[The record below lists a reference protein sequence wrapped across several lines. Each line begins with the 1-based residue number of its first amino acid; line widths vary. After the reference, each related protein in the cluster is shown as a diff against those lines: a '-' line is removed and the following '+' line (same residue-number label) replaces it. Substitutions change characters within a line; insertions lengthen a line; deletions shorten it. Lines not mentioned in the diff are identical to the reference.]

1 MMKLMQIAFQPE
13 PKAMYVFDAAVSPQ
27 ALVLQGHLPG
37 VQSDD
42 PEGLHPLIEREYIM
56 YSKYDLSWRPLG
68 TTSQLLEAVS
78 GSGIRHFK

>member
-13 PKAMYVFDAAVSPQ
+13 TKAFYVFDAAVSPQ

-42 PEGLHPLIEREYIM
+42 PVGLHPLTEGEFM
-56 YSKYDLSWRPLG
+56 KYSTYYPFWKLLG
-68 TTSQLLEAVS
+68 SRKQV
-78 GSGIRHFK
+78 G